1 MRIYDII
8 MNKKYGKVLS
18 KEEIIFAV
26 NGFVDGTVADYQMSS
41 LLMAICCKGFNEQET
56 FDLTETMLYSG
67 DIIDLSEFANFTV
80 DKHSTGGVGDKTSLI
95 ISPIVASLGG
105 KVAKLSGRGLA
116 HTGGTID
123 KLESINGF
131 NVNLTREQFIN
142 QVKEIG
148 VAIVS
153 PTENI
158 VPADKKIYALRDATA
173 TVDCIPLIA
182 ASIMSK
188 KLASGSK
195 NIVLDVKYGNGAFMK
210 DEFEAIK
217 LANIMVKIG
226 QHFNRKVTAIITDMN
241 KPLGCAIGNKL
252 EVQEAIEILKYNKNN
267 NLRDVCITL
276 ASEMISQLP
285 IDIKN
290 PKEEVQKVLQN
301 GKAYEKFKEWITTQG
316 GDITDAKSIN
326 NSKYIIEIKSKK
338 EGFLHNISAIDIGT
352 LALQLGAG
360 RNKKEDSIDYDAG
373 IILKKQCGDFVE
385 NGETLCVLYTNKED
399 FNEKI
404 NIEKYL
410 DIFDIKETEPEKQS
424 PICAIIK

>member
-8 MNKKYGKVLS
+8 TNKRYGKILTR
-18 KEEIIFAV
+18 EEIYFAV
-26 NGFVDGTVADYQMSS
+26 NGFVDGTIADYQMSA

-56 FDLTETMLYSG
+56 FDLTEVMLHSG
-67 DIIDLSEFANFTV
+67 DIIDLSAFDNLTV

-123 KLESINGF
+123 KLESIAGF
-131 NVNLTREQFIN
+131 NVNLTKEQFFT
-142 QVKEIG
+142 QVKDIG
-148 VAIVS
+148 MAIIS

-210 DEFEAIK
+210 DEAEAIK
-217 LANIMVKIG
+217 LANVMVKIG
-226 QHFNRKVTAIITDMN
+226 NYFNRKTTAVITDMN
-241 KPLGCAIGNKL
+241 KPLGSAIGNKL
-252 EVQEAIEILKYNKNN
+252 EIQEAIEILKNNKHN
-267 NLRDVCITL
+267 NLRDVCVVL
-276 ASEMISQLP
+276 ATEMISQLP
-285 IDIKN
+285 LEFEN
-290 PKEEVQKVLQN
+290 PREKVEDALKT
-301 GKAYEKFKEWITTQG
+301 GKAYEKFKEWIIAQG
-316 GDITDAKSIN
+316 GDITDTKSIN
-326 NSKYIIEIKSKK
+326 GSKYKIEIKSTK
-338 EGFLHNISAIDIGT
+338 EGFLHSISAIDIGT
-352 LALQLGAG
+352 LALSLGAG
-360 RNKKEDSIDYDAG
+360 RNKKEDNIDYDAG

-385 NGETLCVLYTNKED
+385 NGETLCTLYTNKDE
-399 FNEKI
+399 FTKI
-404 NIEKYL
+404 KNSEFMH
-410 DIFDIKETEPEKQS
+410 IFEISETAPEKQN
-424 PICAIIK
+424 PICATIK

>member
-8 MNKKYGKVLS
+8 TNKKYGKVLS
-18 KEEIIFAV
+18 KEEIEFAV

-56 FDLTETMLYSG
+56 FDLTEVMLHSG
-67 DIIDLSEFANFTV
+67 DIIDLSDFADLTV

-142 QVKEIG
+142 QVNNIG
-148 VAIVS
+148 VAIIS

-217 LANIMVKIG
+217 LANTMVRIG
-226 QHFNRKVTAIITDMN
+226 NYFERKVTAVITDMN
-241 KPLGCAIGNKL
+241 KPLGSAIGNKL
-252 EVQEAIEILKYNKNN
+252 EVQEALDILKNNKHN
-267 NLRDVCITL
+267 NLRDVCVTL
-276 ASEMISQLP
+276 ATEMISQLP
-285 IDIKN
+285 LNIEN
-290 PKEEVQKVLQN
+290 PKEAVEEAIKSGN
-301 GKAYEKFKEWITTQG
+301 AYSKFKEWIIAQG
-316 GDITDAKSIN
+316 GDITNTKSIN
-326 NSKYIIEIKSKK
+326 NSKYKIEIKSNK
-338 EGFLHNISAIDIGT
+338 EGFLHSISAIDIGI

-385 NGETLCVLYTNKED
+385 NGETLCVLYTNKD
-399 FNEKI
+399 KFNEIKD
-404 NIEKYL
+404 EDYMY
-410 DIFDIKETEPEKQS
+410 IFDIKENEPEKQN
-424 PICAIIK
+424 PICAIVK

>member
-1 MRIYDII
+1 
-8 MNKKYGKVLS
+8 
-18 KEEIIFAV
+18 
-26 NGFVDGTVADYQMSS
+26 
-41 LLMAICCKGFNEQET
+41 MAICCKGFNEQET
-56 FDLTETMLYSG
+56 FDLTETMLHSG

-148 VAIVS
+148 MAIVS

-226 QHFNRKVTAIITDMN
+226 QHFNRKVTAVITDMN
-241 KPLGCAIGNKL
+241 KPLGSAIGNKL
-252 EVQEAIEILKYNKNN
+252 EVQEALDILKNNKKN
-267 NLRDVCITL
+267 NLRDVCVTL
-276 ASEMISQLP
+276 ATEMINQLP
-285 IDIKN
+285 IKIEN
-290 PKEEVQKVLQN
+290 PQKEVEDVLQN
-301 GKAYEKFKEWITTQG
+301 GKAYEKFKEWITAQG
-316 GDITDAKSIN
+316 GDISDTKSIN
-326 NSKYIIEIKSKK
+326 NSKYKIEIKSNK
-338 EGFLHNISAIDIGT
+338 EGFLHSISAIDIGT
-352 LALQLGAG
+352 LALLLGAG
-360 RNKKEDSIDYDAG
+360 RNKKEDNIDYDAG
-373 IILKKQCGDFVE
+373 IVLKKQCGDFVE
-385 NGETLCVLYTNKED
+385 NGETLCVLYTNKEELSQIQSKD
-399 FNEKI
+399 CM
-404 NIEKYL
+404 Y
-410 DIFDIKETEPEKQS
+410 IFDIQESKPEKQN
-424 PICAIIK
+424 PICAIVK

>member
-8 MNKKYGKVLS
+8 MNKKYEKTLS
-18 KEEIIFAV
+18 KEEISFAV
-26 NGFVDGTVADYQMSS
+26 NGFVNGIVADYQMSS

-123 KLESINGF
+123 KLESIKGF

-142 QVKEIG
+142 QVKNVG
-148 VAIVS
+148 MAIVS

-217 LANIMVKIG
+217 LANTMVKIG
-226 QHFNRKVTAIITDMN
+226 QHFNRKVTAVITDMN
-241 KPLGCAIGNKL
+241 KPLGSAIGNKL
-252 EVQEAIEILKYNKNN
+252 EVQEALDVLKNNKQN
-267 NLRDVCITL
+267 NLRDVCVTL
-276 ASEMISQLP
+276 ATEMISQLP
-285 IDIKN
+285 IEIDN
-290 PKEEVQKVLQN
+290 PKEAVEEVLKN
-301 GKAYEKFKEWITTQG
+301 GKAYEKFKEWINAQG
-316 GDITDAKSIN
+316 GDITDTKSIN
-326 NSKYIIEIKSKK
+326 NSKYKIEIKSNK
-338 EGFLHNISAIDIGT
+338 EGFLHSISAIDIGT
-352 LALQLGAG
+352 
-360 RNKKEDSIDYDAG
+360 
-373 IILKKQCGDFVE
+373 
-385 NGETLCVLYTNKED
+385 
-399 FNEKI
+399 
-404 NIEKYL
+404 
-410 DIFDIKETEPEKQS
+410 
-424 PICAIIK
+424 

>member
-8 MNKKYGKVLS
+8 TKKKYGKILTR
-18 KEEIIFAV
+18 EEIDFAV
-26 NGFVDGTVADYQMSS
+26 NGFVNGTVADYQMSS

-56 FDLTETMLYSG
+56 FDLTEIMLHSG
-67 DIIDLSEFANFTV
+67 DIIDLSAFANLTV

-123 KLESINGF
+123 KLESIKGF

-142 QVKEIG
+142 QVENVG
-148 VAIVS
+148 MAIVS

-195 NIVLDVKYGNGAFMK
+195 NIVLDVKYGNGAFMQ

-217 LANIMVKIG
+217 LANTMVKIG
-226 QHFNRKVTAIITDMN
+226 NYFERKVTAVITDMN
-241 KPLGCAIGNKL
+241 KPLGSAIGNKL
-252 EVQEAIEILKYNKNN
+252 EVQEAIDVLKSNKQN
-267 NLRDVCITL
+267 NLRDVCVVL
-276 ASEMISQLP
+276 ATEMISQLP
-285 IDIKN
+285 LDIKN
-290 PKEEVQKVLQN
+290 PKETVEEAIKS
-301 GKAYEKFKEWITTQG
+301 GKAYNKFKEWITAQG
-316 GDITDAKSIN
+316 GDITDTKSIN
-326 NSKYIIEIKSKK
+326 NSKYKIEIKSNKK
-338 EGFLHNISAIDIGT
+338 GFLHSISAIDIGT

-360 RNKKEDSIDYDAG
+360 RNKKEDNIDYDAG

-385 NGETLCVLYTNKED
+385 NGETLCVLYTNKDEFTKMKND
-399 FNEKI
+399 NFMH
-404 NIEKYL
+404 
-410 DIFDIKETEPEKQS
+410 IFEICETEPEKQN
-424 PICAIIK
+424 PICAIVK